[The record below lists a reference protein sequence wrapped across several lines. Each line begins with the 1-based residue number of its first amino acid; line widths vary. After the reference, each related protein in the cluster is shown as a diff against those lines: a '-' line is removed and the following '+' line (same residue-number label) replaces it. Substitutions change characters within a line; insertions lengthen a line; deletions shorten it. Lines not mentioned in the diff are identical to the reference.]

1 MENALVTYETAKLL
15 KNKGFLEFDVYWYE
29 NTEETKHTEIRMGN
43 FITIRNKIELCQI
56 EYPGEEGLSDYIKF
70 EKDENS
76 NIVTY
81 QNGFYFA
88 PTQALTQKWL
98 REVHNIEVLVYCNA
112 SGWMWELNKAMNLNS
127 FAGGTHISWSKE
139 TGPNDSGEWD
149 RYELALEAGIQEALK
164 LI

>member
-1 MENALVTYETAKLL
+1 MEETLVTYETAKLL
-15 KNKGFLEFDVYWYE
+15 KDKGFLEFDVYWYE

-88 PTQALTQKWL
+88 PTQSLTQKWL
-98 REVHNIEVLVYCNA
+98 REVHNIHIQIIFLPINNRFIFAIYKYGKEDIESVLEY
-112 SGWMWELNKAMNLNS
+112 
-127 FAGGTHISWSKE
+127 E
-139 TGPNDSGEWD
+139 T
-149 RYELALEAGIQEALK
+149 YELALEAALQEALK

>member
-70 EKDENS
+70 EEDANF
-76 NIVTY
+76 NIITY
-81 QNGFYFA
+81 QDGFYFA
-88 PTQALTQKWL
+88 PTLSLAQKWL
-98 REVHNIEVLVYCNA
+98 REIHNIHIQIIFLTLNNRYVFAIYKHGEDDIESVLEY
-112 SGWMWELNKAMNLNS
+112 
-127 FAGGTHISWSKE
+127 E
-139 TGPNDSGEWD
+139 T
-149 RYELALEAGIQEALK
+149 YELALEVALQEALK